1 MGGTGTNK
9 DGRVVRPI
17 AGSPLRSVVAADFRA
32 SSFWRRLTLVGVV
45 CWLAYEWGPG
55 NETVTPWII
64 ANIIHH
70 NSGPMVIP
78 VTAAVGFAFTTLQ
91 QLASGFTALAGFSL
105 FDRSASAAMTRLRR
119 NIDGAPTAWEDLGR
133 SARCALVFGLGTT
146 AVALIQITLTGE
158 VGVRRH
164 ASVIRRSA
172 VLCGVL
178 VAVVAATA
186 ATVAYI
192 GRRIEPLA
200 GPTEFVLR
208 LLGNPLLWLG
218 LITIGMSVNAL
229 RRRTRATVVLATS
242 GD

>member
-1 MGGTGTNK
+1 MGGTGTSK
-9 DGRVVRPI
+9 AERVVRAVAAP
-17 AGSPLRSVVAADFRA
+17 ALRSAVVADFRA
-32 SSFWRRLTLVGVV
+32 SSSWRRFTLIGVV

-70 NSGPMVIP
+70 NSGLMVIP
-78 VTAAVGFAFTTLQ
+78 VTAFVGFAFTTLQ

-105 FDRSASAAMTRLRR
+105 FDRSSRAAMTRLRR
-119 NIDGAPTAWEDLGR
+119 SIDGAPTAWDDLSRG
-133 SARCALVFGLGTT
+133 ARCALVFGLGTT

-172 VLCGVL
+172 MLCGAI
-178 VAVVAATA
+178 VAAVAATA
-186 ATVAYI
+186 ATVAYV
-192 GRRIEPLA
+192 GRRIGPLA
-200 GPTEFVLR
+200 GPTDFVLR

-218 LITIGMSVNAL
+218 LIVVGMCVNVL
-229 RRRTRATVVLATS
+229 RRRTRGTVVLAGS